1 MHQRLTNLRINTF
14 TNSEYAP
21 WLDAEDV
28 GHDLDGVGLEIDGTG
43 LVGGKD
49 GGTAVVG
56 CVEGDVGGSVGDEE
70 LIEVLRVDGWDGDVL
85 RVVEEIDGLVA
96 TGCPAVAEV
105 IGLHR
110 SQEAFGDV
118 GLEVEHGRGEVVGHG
133 VGVNQGINF
142 LTCVSFAQ
150 NPFVDVAEY
159 GFDEK
164 VGVGDVEVGELVE
177 CQQDA
182 DDGARHAGEG
192 VEQELAVGGREVVG
206 ARAGEGVVEMDV
218 GVVLGDEPSDTHSGL
233 PAL

>member
-1 MHQRLTNLRINTF
+1 M
-14 TNSEYAP
+14 
-21 WLDAEDV
+21 DAEDV
-28 GHDLDGVGLEIDGTG
+28 GHDLDSASLEVDGTG
-43 LVGGKD
+43 LVGGED

-70 LIEVLRVDGWDGDVL
+70 LIKVLRVDGWDGDVL
-85 RVVEEIDGLVA
+85 RVVEEIDGFVA
-96 TGCPAVAEV
+96 AGCPSVAKV
-105 IGLHR
+105 VGFHC
-110 SQEAFGDV
+110 SQEAFGKV
-118 GLEVEHGRGEVVGHG
+118 GLEVEHGRGKVVCHG
-133 VGVNQGINF
+133 VCLDEGIDF
-142 LTCVSFAQ
+142 LTGVLLAQ
-150 NPFVDVAEY
+150 NPFVDVAQH

-164 VGVGDVEVGELVE
+164 VGVGNVEVGELVE